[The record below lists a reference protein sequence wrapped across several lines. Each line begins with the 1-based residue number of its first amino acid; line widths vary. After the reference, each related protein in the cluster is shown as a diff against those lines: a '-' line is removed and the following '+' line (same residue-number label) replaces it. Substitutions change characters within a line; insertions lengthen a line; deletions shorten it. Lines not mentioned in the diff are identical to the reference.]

1 MGLDVKAPENVVLKP
16 IITVFGVGGAGGNA
30 TNNMIKAKLQG
41 ANFVVVNTDV
51 QALKHSESTNQ
62 TRLCMTTRLRSLA
75 KIT

>member
-1 MGLDVKAPENVVLKP
+1 M
-16 IITVFGVGGAGGNA
+16 FGVGGAGGNA

-62 TRLCMTTRLRSLA
+62 TRPHVTTRLRSLA